1 MRTSKYI
8 CLCIRLA
15 GTNFCNVQ
23 IANSANLPHLD
34 GTLPDT
40 SFHTSE
46 LFSELHYMFYYWYHR
61 LCSKIKDRHGKQT
74 LSSYGHYV
82 VIYVQQEPRRS
93 PFPIHAM
100 KIFLQRMEL
109 ATASLKLYFSPMLG
123 HAQKIRAMEF

>member
-1 MRTSKYI
+1 MN
-8 CLCIRLA
+8 L
-15 GTNFCNVQ
+15 CNVQ
-23 IANSANLPHLD
+23 IAISANLPHLD
-34 GTLPDT
+34 GTPPDT

-46 LFSELHYMFYYWYHR
+46 LFSELHYMFYYWNHR
-61 LCSKIKDRHGKQT
+61 LWSKIKNRHGKK
-74 LSSYGHYV
+74 LSVLMGIMFSF
-82 VIYVQQEPRRS
+82 YVQQEPRRS